1 MRHPSESELALM
13 AGGELGLFARLRV
26 NRHLKGCPVCRAAS
40 RAFAEDRV
48 WLSQCAGELPPGLNW
63 GQLAAEM
70 KANIHLGLEAD
81 RCAGVRRGRPAW
93 SSHPTLALA
102 SAALIIV
109 VGVWLSVPQPEIL
122 TADGG
127 RGVTLEATP
136 TGIELK
142 QDDRSLMLLN
152 PGSEPVAVS
161 VSMQGALRARYVDSE
176 TGHVTITNVY
186 AQ

>member
-26 NRHLKGCPVCRAAS
+26 SRHLKGCPECRAA
-40 RAFAEDRV
+40 RCAFAEDRM

-63 GQLAAEM
+63 DRLAAEM
-70 KANIHLGLEAD
+70 KANIRLSLEAD
-81 RCAGVRRGRPAW
+81 RCAGARRGNPAWSGRPA
-93 SSHPTLALA
+93 LALA

-109 VGVWLSVPQPEIL
+109 VGVWLSLPQPVAL
-122 TADGG
+122 RPVSGN
-127 RGVTLEATP
+127 GVTLEATP

-142 QDDRSLMLLN
+142 QDDRSLTLLN
-152 PGSEPVAVS
+152 PGSEPLAVS
-161 VSMQGALRARYVDSE
+161 VNMQGALRARYVDSE